1 MTPQTEKSSSTLKVQ
16 QWLILIV
23 PTIVSIALWFS
34 WLFWGVD
41 ATLRYVAEKVP
52 TKEKPAAAVKPKPAA
67 PATNSTEVLAT
78 ETEAELLSKRMA
90 MLGQIG
96 DLFGGINALFGA
108 LACAGVFWAG
118 YLQRQALIEAQV
130 AFRREREA
138 NLEDRKAMAKQQFE
152 VTFFQLL
159 ALAREVAASIEI
171 RDGDRQGAKALESLA
186 KGIDSRVPEHENTS
200 DTTKLLG
207 KLAIL
212 YEEQVFGQHPSA
224 VGPYFRALYQTFKL
238 VDDSSIDIVPAND
251 KIKYANIARGQISE
265 GAVLL
270 LAINGLAPRGD
281 KFAPLIET
289 YGLLEHMHPR
299 YRQRFQKALEL
310 FYAASSFMGSTE
322 RQSARLLH
330 DASLRQNLRA
340 KLDQQFNIWNK
351 QAKP

>member
-1 MTPQTEKSSSTLKVQ
+1 MQ
-16 QWLILIV
+16 
-23 PTIVSIALWFS
+23 
-34 WLFWGVD
+34 
-41 ATLRYVAEKVP
+41 
-52 TKEKPAAAVKPKPAA
+52 
-67 PATNSTEVLAT
+67 
-78 ETEAELLSKRMA
+78 
-90 MLGQIG
+90 
-96 DLFGGINALFGA
+96 
-108 LACAGVFWAG
+108 
-118 YLQRQALIEAQV
+118 QAL
-130 AFRREREA
+130 
-138 NLEDRKAMAKQQFE
+138 
-152 VTFFQLL
+152 
-159 ALAREVAASIEI
+159 I

-299 YRQRFQKALEL
+299 YRQRFQNALEL

-322 RQSARLLH
+322 RQSARLRH

-340 KLDQQFNIWNK
+340 KLDQQFNI
-351 QAKP
+351 